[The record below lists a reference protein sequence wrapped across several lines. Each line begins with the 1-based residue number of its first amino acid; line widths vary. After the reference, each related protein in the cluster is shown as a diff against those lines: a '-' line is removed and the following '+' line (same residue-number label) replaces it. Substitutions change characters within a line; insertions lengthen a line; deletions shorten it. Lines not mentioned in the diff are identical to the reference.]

1 MAVLKKLEYFISSTS
16 ENTTQDAIDKIK
28 AELNRKQA
36 LASNKTSSGEFKNLY
51 FAGFF
56 DPRSLK
62 QFLIFA
68 NETKTSGGLSDTL
81 YDLSQS
87 VTDANLISLVQ
98 TSEPLQNAI
107 KNIVETMNLATKQDL
122 EDAAIGAVDLTPY
135 ATKDFVATAITEAI
149 DGDAVTIDFIN
160 SLGAT
165 DAQP

>member
-16 ENTTQDAIDKIK
+16 ENTTQDAIDRIK

-98 TSEPLQNAI
+98 TSVPLQNAI
-107 KNIVETMNLATKQDL
+107 KNIVETMDLVTQQDL
-122 EDAAIGAVDLTPY
+122 EDAAIGAIDLTSY
-135 ATKDFVATAITEAI
+135 AKKEDVATAIDEAI
-149 DGDAVTIDFIN
+149 NGDGVTMEFIN
-160 SLGAT
+160 SLGANT
-165 DAQP
+165 QP

>member
-16 ENTTQDAIDKIK
+16 KNTTQDAIDKIK

-36 LASNKTSSGEFKNLY
+36 LASNKISDTEFKNLY

-62 QFLIFA
+62 QFLIFSNA
-68 NETKTSGGLSDTL
+68 TKESGELSDTIF
-81 YDLSQS
+81 DLSQS

-107 KNIVETMNLATKQDL
+107 KSIVETMNLVTQEQL
-122 EDAAIGAVDLTPY
+122 EAAAIGAIDLSNY
-135 ATKDFVATAITEAI
+135 ATKEFVNNAISEVI

-160 SLGAT
+160 SLGVIDT
-165 DAQP
+165 QP

>member
-28 AELNRKQA
+28 TELNRKQA

-87 VTDANLISLVQ
+87 VTDEKLINLVQ
-98 TSEPLQNAI
+98 TSEPLKNAI
-107 KNIVETMNLATKQDL
+107 KSIVETMNLVTQEQL
-122 EDAAIGAVDLTPY
+122 EDAAIGAVDLTNY
-135 ATKDFVATAITEAI
+135 ATKEYVTGAISEAI

-165 DAQP
+165 DIQP